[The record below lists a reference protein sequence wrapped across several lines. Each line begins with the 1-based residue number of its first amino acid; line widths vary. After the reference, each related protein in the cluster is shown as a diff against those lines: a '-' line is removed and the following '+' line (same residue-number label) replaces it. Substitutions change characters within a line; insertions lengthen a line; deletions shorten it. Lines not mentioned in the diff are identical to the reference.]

1 MAEDSNCE
9 FPVLA
14 YLSAAR
20 VWSQRRERTDDIFR
34 KNYFRTVGYTDA
46 LIDASNTKL
55 LLNWCMKMEMLE
67 WKKKRRLL
75 NMKQ

>member
-34 KNYFRTVGYTDA
+34 KIILG
-46 LIDASNTKL
+46 L
-55 LLNWCMKMEMLE
+55 LDIQMH
-67 WKKKRRLL
+67 
-75 NMKQ
+75 